1 MRTFLAGAVLLWA
14 GVAAAGEMDG
24 VVTQLDF
31 QRRVVSVTA
40 VGACECE
47 AVPFVVP
54 PEVSLAGITQGT
66 TVKVTYTTA
75 GTTNTVT
82 KIAK

>member
-1 MRTFLAGAVLLWA
+1 MRTLLVGMGLLWA

-40 VGACECE
+40 VPTLSIQARWIHE
-47 AVPFVVP
+47 
-54 PEVSLAGITQGT
+54 
-66 TVKVTYTTA
+66 
-75 GTTNTVT
+75 
-82 KIAK
+82 